1 MLRSVN
7 PVFITALLSW
17 FGAQFIKTILNG
29 LLKKSLR
36 NPADVIASL
45 IWRTG
50 GMPSSHSALVTAL
63 AVSIGF
69 NEGINS
75 TMFALALF
83 FALVVVRDALGVR
96 LSTGRQAQALN
107 RLGRSLEHQEGVDFA
122 PVKEVHGHT
131 PPEVLAGVILGGSIA
146 LAASILSR

>member
-1 MLRSVN
+1 MFRSVN
-7 PVFITALLSW
+7 PVFISALLSW

-29 LLKKSLR
+29 LYKKVLR
-36 NPADVIASL
+36 NPADIIASL

-63 AVSIGF
+63 AVSIAF

-75 TMFALALF
+75 TLFALALF
-83 FALVVVRDALGVR
+83 FAIVVIRDALGVR

-107 RLGRSLEHQEGVDFA
+107 RLGRSLETQKDVDFA

-131 PPEVLAGVILGGSIA
+131 PPEVLVGVLLGGSIA
-146 LAASILSR
+146 LAASFLAR